1 MRVLLNRWSVLL
13 LIVLWKR
20 FANTYILLILII
32 IPIGIYS
39 KPNYSE
45 ESARSFIDLSSL
57 WDIQTWSFRNS
68 HPEVFLIKGVLKAC
82 SKFTGEKQS
91 QSANSINLQNSFI
104 EITVLHGCSP
114 VNLLYIF
121 RTPFLK
127 STSGLLLLKFLKN
140 IKLFSIF
147 IFNYG
152 LYPTCCFKT
161 IAFYKRYRSNFH
173 YLGNFI
179 AKTLF

>member
-1 MRVLLNRWSVLL
+1 M
-13 LIVLWKR
+13 WKR
-20 FANTYILLILII
+20 FGNTYILLILII
-32 IPIGIYS
+32 IPNGIYS
-39 KPNYSE
+39 KPNYPG
-45 ESARSFIDLSSL
+45 ESVRIFIDLSSI

-68 HPEVFLIKGVLKAC
+68 HSEVFLMKGVLKAC
-82 SKFTGEKQS
+82 SKFTGEQQS
-91 QSANSINLQNSFI
+91 RSANSINLQNSFI